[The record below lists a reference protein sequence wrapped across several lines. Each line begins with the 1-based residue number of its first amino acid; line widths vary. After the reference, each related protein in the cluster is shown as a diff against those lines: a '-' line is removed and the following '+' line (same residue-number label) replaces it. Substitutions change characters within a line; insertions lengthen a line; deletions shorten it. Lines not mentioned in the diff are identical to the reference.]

1 MKVTDVEAPADDCSG
16 DAGAPLLIK
25 VLSADVE
32 GLSMDG

>member
-1 MKVTDVEAPADDCSG
+1 MNVIDVEAPADDCSR

-32 GLSMDG
+32 GPGMDG